1 MRSWTDRIS
10 AFVQSAEFWRAF
22 ADRRSSST
30 WREASSYFCSET
42 SRSTSFQEGGAD
54 GVGVGVRIADTAA
67 GFFWGP
73 GAAAHAMAASAAAI
87 ATPTHRPDARMAV
100 ILPTEEPARPEKF
113 LGSAPSGRHPER
125 FAPSSRAERGIPDY
139 FTRGAIQSGI
149 PRAFGPRDDRYAVAG
164 DGCAV
169 TSERRRRA

>member
-30 WREASSYFCSET
+30 WREASSNFCSET

-113 LGSAPSGRHPER
+113 LGSAPYR
-125 FAPSSRAERGIPDY
+125 PSSRA
-139 FTRGAIQSGI
+139 
-149 PRAFGPRDDRYAVAG
+149 V
-164 DGCAV
+164 CAV
-169 TSERRRRA
+169 IPSGARDPGLLHPRRNPVRDPSGLRPSG